1 MSNSPKNSK
10 RGFTLVELLVVIAII
25 GILVGILQ
33 PAVQAVR
40 EASRRASCQ
49 NNLRQI
55 MAACI
60 TYDTQ
65 FQRFPPGAT
74 PAVMQT
80 DADTGNNFAGSFFV
94 SILPFMDQGA
104 LDTQMSDEFAAN
116 GFAGFAL
123 ISSDTTA
130 AIADVSL
137 PALVCPSASATGDD
151 LTGGEFTSHYVG
163 ISGSGTPLVDNDD
176 MLIDARVFNPGT
188 GGSGPIGCDG
198 MFSPFSD
205 DRILRMRNNNVV
217 TTQFNLVSRA
227 VGQNF
232 MGFKNNRAVSR
243 TDVGDGLSN
252 TFAIS
257 EFSGSGSNG
266 QEDASG
272 NIVGAFTPL
281 RAGWAAGATGTFV
294 TVVPQNPKQNRFFV
308 PAVTFQVK
316 SIVDQL
322 NSTNAASYADTNISA
337 APLNSAHPTGIN
349 TARAD
354 GSVSFVNESLDLPT
368 LKNLSG
374 IDDGQVVNE
383 F

>member
-1 MSNSPKNSK
+1 
-10 RGFTLVELLVVIAII
+10 
-25 GILVGILQ
+25 
-33 PAVQAVR
+33 
-40 EASRRASCQ
+40 
-49 NNLRQI
+49 
-55 MAACI
+55 
-60 TYDTQ
+60 
-65 FQRFPPGAT
+65 
-74 PAVMQT
+74 
-80 DADTGNNFAGSFFV
+80 
-94 SILPFMDQGA
+94 
-104 LDTQMSDEFAAN
+104 
-116 GFAGFAL
+116 
-123 ISSDTTA
+123 
-130 AIADVSL
+130 
-137 PALVCPSASATGDD
+137 
-151 LTGGEFTSHYVG
+151 
-163 ISGSGTPLVDNDD
+163 
-176 MLIDARVFNPGT
+176 
-188 GGSGPIGCDG
+188 
-198 MFSPFSD
+198 
-205 DRILRMRNNNVV
+205 
-217 TTQFNLVSRA
+217 
-227 VGQNF
+227 